1 MDRMKTTTA
10 LGCVGL
16 LAMIAA
22 CGKGGDAGPAAGSA
36 APRVDPMA
44 GAPIHLPTLKEPK
57 GPMGTPHPQ
66 TKLTVTLDGKPVA
79 MATALAWRDWNGG
92 FRVTASSVPVS
103 CADVTGDMRS
113 LGETEV
119 TFDVQG
125 GRTLLPD
132 GKEAVQVRSTY
143 FGGSTHQE
151 TMPAT
156 GSGDGAADQPTTLDV
171 DFAAEDTK
179 GRKLAVK
186 GTLDALGCAAPTH
199 GTPPPMPPPMS
210 ATMTI
215 AGVKLPIRGAFLSKI
230 GDWPELKLT
239 TGAETCKSVPYA
251 TPGDFEMTLT
261 WFKPA
266 PAVGQIQLGGVR
278 LGQVSADQTFD
289 KAKLVVTPGPAV
301 TGEVTLAGEV
311 KVAGYAVK
319 LEGKVTAV
327 ECPK

>member
-1 MDRMKTTTA
+1 MKAA
-10 LGCVGL
+10 LGVLGL
-16 LAMIAA
+16 VAA

-36 APRVDPMA
+36 APHADSVA
-44 GAPIHLPTLKEPK
+44 GAPIHLPTMTAPT
-57 GPMGTPHPQ
+57 GPTGTPHPQ
-66 TKLTVTLDGKPVA
+66 TKLAVTLDGKPVA
-79 MATALAWRDWNGG
+79 MATALAWRSWSGG
-92 FRVTASSVPVS
+92 FTLTASSVPVG

-113 LGETEV
+113 IGDSEV

-179 GRKLAVK
+179 GRKLTVK
-186 GTLDALGCAAPTH
+186 GTLDALGCPAPTH
-199 GTPPPMPPPMS
+199 GTPPALPPEMP
-210 ATMTI
+210 ATLTI

-239 TGAETCKSVPYA
+239 TGREGCKQVPYA
-251 TPGDFEMTLT
+251 TPGDFEITLT

-266 PAVGQIQLGGVR
+266 PTVSQIQLGGVR
-278 LGQVSADQTFD
+278 LGQVTADQTFD
-289 KAKLVVTPGPAV
+289 KAKLVVTPGPPAA
-301 TGEVTLAGEV
+301 GEVTLAGDL

-319 LEGKVTAV
+319 LDGKVTAV